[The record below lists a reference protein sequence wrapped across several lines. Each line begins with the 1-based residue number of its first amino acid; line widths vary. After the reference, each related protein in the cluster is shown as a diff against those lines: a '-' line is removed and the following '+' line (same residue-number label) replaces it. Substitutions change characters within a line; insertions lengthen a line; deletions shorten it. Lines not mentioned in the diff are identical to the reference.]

1 MDSKQRKTPVG
12 GARVMRKNQWRIVI
26 FLVAALVILT
36 AGLVVLKEKTKQ
48 EKQSSTHAMTVA
60 SVCDESVLKN
70 AAHALERG
78 DAEEMA
84 RVSSD
89 IKNHNEY
96 SIDPNC
102 LYVLV
107 KNAILRG
114 DAQEGGRYFRLLEGV
129 YDADRGLA
137 VVLQDVA
144 SVDALRDE
152 LARLA
157 AL

>member
-1 MDSKQRKTPVG
+1 
-12 GARVMRKNQWRIVI
+12 
-26 FLVAALVILT
+26 
-36 AGLVVLKEKTKQ
+36 
-48 EKQSSTHAMTVA
+48 MTVA
-60 SVCDESVLKN
+60 AICEESVLKD
-70 AAHALERG
+70 AALAMQLG
-78 DAEEMA
+78 DEEKVA

-89 IKNHNEY
+89 IKNHDEY

-114 DAQEGGRYFRLLEGV
+114 DAQEGERYFRLLEGV

-137 VVLQDVA
+137 VALQDVA